1 MTSLSIAR
9 RPARIS
15 LTRSGSSKPRKSNAR
30 RIPRSEGGPV
40 ALKMVKGAGLMAGR
54 LIMLGIV
61 LALVGA
67 VSLGLLFGY
76 RWLTA
81 NPHFALRQVEVT
93 GNSRL
98 GYTEVLEVAGVHPG
112 ENTIALNIR
121 DVETRLSA
129 HPWVK
134 FVAVER
140 VLPGML
146 KLSVREKEAAF
157 WVQQGGQMHYAEAS
171 GAIIA
176 PVEPE
181 RFASLPVL
189 DLMPGAEG
197 WLDEMPRFAAELDQG
212 RWFFGLRDIEWLQ
225 AGGGG
230 LTLVLGDGRTL
241 SLDIDD
247 WERGLDRM
255 AAVATDMNRRGEWIF
270 ARHLQASGG
279 RVWVRLTKNGA

>member
-1 MTSLSIAR
+1 MTSLTMAR
-9 RPARIS
+9 RTARIN
-15 LTRSGSSKPRKSNAR
+15 LTRNGSKARKANSR
-30 RIPRSEGGPV
+30 RLPRSEGGPV
-40 ALKMVKGAGLMAGR
+40 AVKVVKGAGLMAGR
-54 LIMLGIV
+54 LV
-61 LALVGA
+61 LVGVLLAFVGA

-81 NPHFALRQVEVT
+81 NPHFALKQVEVM

-98 GYTEVLEVAGVHPG
+98 GYTEVLEIAGVRPG

-129 HPWVK
+129 HPWIK

-146 KLSVREKEAAF
+146 KLTVQEKEPAF
-157 WVQQGGQMHYAEAS
+157 WVQQSGRMYYAEPS

-176 PVEPE
+176 PVEAE

-189 DLMPGAEG
+189 DLMPGSEG
-197 WLDEMPRFAAELDQG
+197 WLDEMPRFAAELNQG

-230 LTLVLGDGRTL
+230 LTLMLSDGRSL
-241 SLDIDD
+241 SLEIDD
-247 WERGLDRM
+247 WEKGLDRM
-255 AAVATDMNRRGEWIF
+255 AAVAADMDRRGEWNF